1 LFEAILQANNTLAI
15 FNYYKNVC
23 HSKKK
28 LVILQS
34 FQSNI
39 VKKNIINTFRIN
51 IFHLQNK
58 QYLHEFEGND
68 DFFAELEQ
76 ERKLIE
82 KGNFK
87 ARVTLD
93 KSETM
98 IQMLY
103 KIKGSV
109 ELTCDRSLD
118 LFDFPVDIT
127 QKMILKFSD
136 HTEEITEE
144 LMFID
149 RNVQYINVAQDIF
162 DFICLQI
169 PIKKL
174 HPRYTEN
181 EVTYESLM
189 KKFEEEYEEEDSE
202 DEEDDDF
209 DSVFEDDDDTD
220 LMLEDEDNGLEPEG
234 EIVFST
240 LKEDE
245 KEEETEKP
253 IDPRWAALMK
263 LRQN

>member
-1 LFEAILQANNTLAI
+1 
-15 FNYYKNVC
+15 
-23 HSKKK
+23 
-28 LVILQS
+28 
-34 FQSNI
+34 
-39 VKKNIINTFRIN
+39 VKKSISNTFRIN

-58 QYLHEFEGND
+58 QYLHEFEGDN
-68 DFFAELEQ
+68 DFFMDLEQ
-76 ERKLIE
+76 ELKLIE

-87 ARVTLD
+87 ATVTLD

-118 LFDFPVDIT
+118 LFDFPFDIT

-149 RNVQYINVAQDIF
+149 RNVQFINVAQDIF

-189 KKFEEEYEEEDSE
+189 KKFEDEYVE
-202 DEEDDDF
+202 DEDIDDDDELDF
-209 DSVFEDDDDTD
+209 IFEDDDDELLLD
-220 LMLEDEDNGLEPEG
+220 DDDNGLEPEG

-245 KEEETEKP
+245 KEEIEKP

-263 LRQN
+263 LRDN

>member
-1 LFEAILQANNTLAI
+1 M
-15 FNYYKNVC
+15 
-23 HSKKK
+23 
-28 LVILQS
+28 QS
-34 FQSNI
+34 FQLKS
-39 VKKNIINTFRIN
+39 VKKNSIDTFKIS

-58 QYLHEFEGND
+58 QYTHEFEGD
-68 DFFAELEQ
+68 DSFFQDLEQ
-76 ERKLIE
+76 ELKLIDR
-82 KGNFK
+82 GNFK
-87 ARVTLD
+87 AIVTLD

-118 LFDFPVDIT
+118 LFDFRFDIT

-189 KKFEEEYEEEDSE
+189 KKFEDEYIEEDETDE
-202 DEEDDDF
+202 DEDDDLDF
-209 DSVFEDDDDTD
+209 VFEDDDDED
-220 LMLEDEDNGLEPEG
+220 LLFEDEDNEIEVEG
-234 EIVFST
+234 EIVFTT
-240 LKEDE
+240 LS
-245 KEEETEKP
+245 EEEQKQAKEA

-263 LRQN
+263 LREN